1 MSILADHDAF
11 LSIKQES
18 RVLYIKNWEKFKSF
32 STDFN
37 DEEEKPSE
45 EMDQT
50 LANRRKKCFKL
61 NLDQIFNTE
70 WDR

>member
-18 RVLYIKNWEKFKSF
+18 RVLYIKNWERFKSF
-32 STDFN
+32 STDFH
-37 DEEEKPSE
+37 DEEGKPSE
-45 EMDQT
+45 EMI
-50 LANRRKKCFKL
+50 LKWIKRFKL
-61 NLDQIFNTE
+61 NLDQIFNAE